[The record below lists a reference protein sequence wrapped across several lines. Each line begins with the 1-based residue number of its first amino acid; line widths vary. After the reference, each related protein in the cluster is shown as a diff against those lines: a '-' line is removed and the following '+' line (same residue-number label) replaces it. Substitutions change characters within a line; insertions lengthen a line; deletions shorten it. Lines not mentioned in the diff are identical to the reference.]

1 MKNLLLFIFCR
12 IIAKEKR
19 QIALQLN
26 QKAAPMTITEQLEDL
41 IESNASDFE
50 LSKLFKSHINDY
62 KNSLLTLFERNQG
75 KDFLVTH
82 TKALDSIISLMYKT
96 LLRRMFGNYLPMR
109 GNIPI
114 ALIALGSYGREQ
126 LCVHSDIDL
135 MIVYEKNEGYNT
147 AAIIEKFLY
156 LAWDSGLKLGHRVHE
171 VNDLLSASRE
181 DITIKTAMMESRLII
196 GSPFTWNA
204 TLHRLTL
211 IRHDDPKQFV
221 LAKIHEAEIR
231 RIKYAFSMQ
240 PNIKE
245 GVGGLRDSQLLYWI
259 AKTLYGVTTLRELIG
274 TLFSEEHYREYRI
287 ALELLFR
294 VRSALHLLANKQQ
307 DQLVLD
313 FMPSVARMLGFTDER
328 RLVTKLLEAQWR
340 INNFTQI
347 YVKKMARHYL
357 TDITQTAKLRSG
369 RICKGFYAFEDTLY
383 SSYNL
388 PTPTIDSLL
397 ELLTSLED
405 KPWKFDESVLFHFT
419 YVTIKHP
426 LKAKTHILLRKL
438 FERNYLYVILKL
450 FYDAGILHHLIG
462 AFKKVLHLPQFDGY
476 HHYPVDLHSIKC
488 IEALEN
494 IKDPHVEAL
503 YTPLSL
509 NDKIL
514 LKSVILLH
522 DTGKGRKQDHS
533 EVGTKL
539 IVPFIK
545 NLKLSASTHER
556 AALLV
561 RHHIT
566 MSNVAYRENLYSE
579 KTLYQFMSKIKTPEN
594 LKLLYILTY
603 ADINGVGLG
612 TYTSF
617 GANLLHELY
626 EASLEISSQN
636 DRLTDAIKRQ
646 NKERRLLGDANFSLL
661 SKVEQKKILSIE
673 SNLFFFKHSP
683 DEIMALSKE
692 AFECQTFTY
701 QLNIDGGL
709 IIHIFRKIPLNL
721 GYLLGKLSY
730 LDVAS
735 MDIFTLFDGIK
746 YFKIEFL
753 QRPKEGT
760 MEQIEQIV
768 EDAFDMSKKLDLQ
781 KPMIKPSE
789 ITLDCEHSIHYAQLN
804 LNTANQR
811 GLLAYFVQLFDEAQI
826 NIATAKIHTDKNRA
840 RDHFLIEKQNRMCDN
855 ARKIIAKLV
864 GE

>member
-1 MKNLLLFIFCR
+1 MS
-12 IIAKEKR
+12 IA
-19 QIALQLN
+19 
-26 QKAAPMTITEQLEDL
+26 EQLEDL

-82 TKALDSIISLMYKT
+82 TKTLDSILSLMYKT

-156 LAWDSGLKLGHRVHE
+156 LAWDAGMKLGHRVHE
-171 VNDLLSASRE
+171 VNDLLDASRE
-181 DITIKTAMMESRLII
+181 DITIKTAMMESRFII

-204 TLHRLTL
+204 TQYRLTL
-211 IRHDDPKQFV
+211 IRHDKPKEFV
-221 LAKIHEAEIR
+221 LAKIEEAKIR
-231 RIKYAFSMQ
+231 RVKFPLSMQ

-245 GVGGLRDSQLLYWI
+245 GIGGLRDSQLLYWI
-259 AKTLYGVTTLRELIG
+259 AKTLYGVNTLRELSG
-274 TLFSEEHYREYRI
+274 KVFSEEHYREYRI

-313 FMPSVARMLGFTDER
+313 FMPNIARMLGFTDER

-340 INNFTQI
+340 INNFTRI
-347 YVKKMARHYL
+347 YVKKMARLYL
-357 TDITQTAKLRSG
+357 IDMTKISVLRAE
-369 RICKGFYAFEDTLY
+369 RLRKGFYTLDNVLY
-383 SSYNL
+383 SSYNI
-388 PTPTIDSLL
+388 PTPPIESLL
-397 ELLTSLED
+397 ELLTTLED
-405 KPWKFDESVLFHFT
+405 KEWIFDESVLFHFT
-419 YVTIKHP
+419 YVSITHP
-426 LKAKTHILLRKL
+426 LKIKTHSLLRKI
-438 FERNYLYVILKL
+438 FERNHLYVILKL
-450 FYDAGILHHLIG
+450 FYDAGILHHMIG

-494 IKDPHVEAL
+494 IKDPYVEVL
-503 YTPLSL
+503 YKPLNI
-509 NDKIL
+509 NDKLL
-514 LKSVILLH
+514 LKAVILLH

-533 EVGTKL
+533 EVGAKL
-539 IVPFIK
+539 IIPFIK
-545 NLKLSASTHER
+545 SLKIPASQNER
-556 AALLV
+556 AALLI
-561 RHHIT
+561 RHHVT

-603 ADINGVGLG
+603 ADINGVGAG

-617 GANLLHELY
+617 GANLLYELY
-626 EASLEISSQN
+626 QASLEISSQN

-646 NKERRLLGDANFSLL
+646 NKERRLLNDSDFSALT
-661 SKVEQKKILSIE
+661 KTEQKKILSIE
-673 SNLFFFKHSP
+673 SNLFFFKHTP
-683 DEIMALSKE
+683 NEIVTLSKE

-709 IIHIFRKIPLNL
+709 IIHIFRRIPLNL

-753 QRPKEGT
+753 QRPLDGT
-760 MEQIEQIV
+760 IEQIELIL
-768 EDAFDMSKKLDLQ
+768 EEAFDMSKKLDLP
-781 KPMIKPSE
+781 KPIIKANE
-789 ITLDCEHSIHYAQLN
+789 ITLDCDHSINYAQLN

-855 ARKIIAKLV
+855 AHEIINKLIKV
-864 GE
+864 

>member
-1 MKNLLLFIFCR
+1 M
-12 IIAKEKR
+12 
-19 QIALQLN
+19 
-26 QKAAPMTITEQLEDL
+26 PITAQLEDL

-50 LSKLFKSHINDY
+50 LSKLFKLYIKEY
-62 KNSLLTLFERNQG
+62 KDSLLTLFERNQG

-82 TKALDSIISLMYKT
+82 TKKIDSIISQMYKT
-96 LLRRMFGNYLPMR
+96 VLRQMFGNYLPMR

-135 MIVYEKNEGYNT
+135 MIVYVKNNGYNT

-171 VNDLLSASRE
+171 ITDLLAASRE

-204 TLHRLTL
+204 TLSRLTM
-211 IRHDDPKQFV
+211 IRHDDPKKYV
-221 LAKIHEAEIR
+221 LAKIEEAEIR
-231 RIKYAFSMQ
+231 RRKFPFSMQ

-245 GVGGLRDSQLLYWI
+245 GAGGLRDSQLLYWI
-259 AKTLYGVTTLRELIG
+259 AKTVYGVNTLRELSG
-274 TLFSEEHYREYRI
+274 QLFSDEQYKEYRI

-313 FMPSVARMLGFTDER
+313 YMPNIARLLGFSDEK
-328 RLVTKLLEAQWR
+328 RLVTRLLEAQWR

-347 YVKKMARHYL
+347 YVTKMARHYL
-357 TDITQTAKLRSG
+357 TDSTHIAALRQG
-369 RICKGFYAFEDTLY
+369 RIAKGFYGVNGVLY

-388 PTPTIDSLL
+388 PTPPIEILIEFLSI
-397 ELLTSLED
+397 LED
-405 KPWKFDESVLFHFT
+405 KPWKFDASVLFHFT
-419 YVTIKHP
+419 YSSIKHP
-426 LKAKTHILLRKL
+426 LKENTHTLLRKL
-438 FERNYLYVILKL
+438 FEKNNLYVILKF

-462 AFKKVLHLPQFDGY
+462 AFKKVSHLPQFDGY

-494 IKDPHVEAL
+494 ITDPYVETL
-503 YTPLSL
+503 YTSLDL
-509 NDKIL
+509 NDRIL
-514 LKSVILLH
+514 LKAVVLLH

-533 EVGTKL
+533 EIGAKL

-545 NLKLSASTHER
+545 NLKLLPTSDER
-556 AALLV
+556 ASLLV
-561 RHHIT
+561 RNHIT

-579 KTLYQFMSKIKTPEN
+579 KTLYHFMSKVKTPEN
-594 LKLLYILTY
+594 LTLLYILTY
-603 ADINGVGLG
+603 ADINGVGAG

-626 EASLEISSQN
+626 EASLEIASQN
-636 DRLTDAIKRQ
+636 DRITDAIKRA
-646 NKERRLLGDANFSLL
+646 NKEKRLMNDPDFIAL
-661 SKVEQKKILSIE
+661 SKIEQKKILSIE
-673 SNLFFFKHSP
+673 SSLFFFKHTPS
-683 DEIMALSKE
+683 EIIHISKE
-692 AFECQTFTY
+692 AFHCQTFTY

-709 IIHIFRKIPLNL
+709 IIHIFRRIPLNL

-735 MDIFTLFDGIK
+735 MDIFTLFDELK

-753 QRPKEGT
+753 QRPLEGT
-760 MEQIEQIV
+760 MDQIATIIDE
-768 EDAFDMSKKLDLQ
+768 AFDMSKKLLLP
-781 KPMIKPSE
+781 KPIIKENE
-789 ITLDCEHSIHYAQLN
+789 ITLDCDHSIHYAQLN
-804 LNTANQR
+804 LNTSNQR
-811 GLLAYFVQLFDEAQI
+811 GLLAYFVQLFDEADI
-826 NIATAKIHTDKNRA
+826 NIATAKIHTDKNRV

-855 ARKIIAKLV
+855 AREIIIKLIGV
-864 GE
+864 

>member
-1 MKNLLLFIFCR
+1 MS
-12 IIAKEKR
+12 
-19 QIALQLN
+19 
-26 QKAAPMTITEQLEDL
+26 ITEQIEDL
-41 IESNASDFE
+41 IERRASDFE
-50 LSKLFKSHINDY
+50 ISKLFKTHISDY
-62 KNSLLTLFERNQG
+62 KNSLPALFERNQG
-75 KDFLVTH
+75 KDFLVIH
-82 TKALDSIISLMYKT
+82 TKTLDSIIGLMYKT
-96 LLRRMFGNYLPMR
+96 VLRRLFGNYLPMR
-109 GNIPI
+109 GSIPI

-156 LAWDSGLKLGHRVHE
+156 LAWDAGLKLGHRVHE
-171 VNDLLSASRE
+171 VSDLFNSSRE

-204 TLHRLTL
+204 TQNRLTL
-211 IRHDDPKQFV
+211 IRHDNPKTFV
-221 LAKIHEAEIR
+221 LAKIEEAQSR
-231 RIKYAFSMQ
+231 RTKYPFSMQ

-259 AKTLYGVTTLRELIG
+259 AKTVYGVNTLRELTG
-274 TLFSEEHYREYRI
+274 TLFSEEQYREYRI

-313 FMPSVARMLGFTDER
+313 FMPSIARMLGFSDER

-357 TDITQTAKLRSG
+357 NDSSQTSLIRSS
-369 RICKGFYAFEDTLY
+369 RISKGFYGINGTLY
-383 SSYNL
+383 SSFHL
-388 PTPTIDSLL
+388 ATPSIDTLL
-397 ELLTSLED
+397 ELLVNLED
-405 KPWKFDESVLFHFT
+405 REWEFDASVLFHFT
-419 YVTIKHP
+419 YTTIKHP
-426 LKAKTHILLRKL
+426 LKVKTHTQLRKL
-438 FERNYLYVILKL
+438 FERHHLYVILKL
-450 FYDAGILHHLIG
+450 FYDAGILHQLIG

-488 IEALEN
+488 IKALEN
-494 IKDPHVEAL
+494 IKDPYVETL
-503 YTPLSL
+503 YTPLNL
-509 NDKIL
+509 HDKVL
-514 LKSVILLH
+514 LKAVILLH

-533 EVGTKL
+533 EVGAKL

-545 NLKLSASTHER
+545 SIKLPASTHER

-561 RHHIT
+561 RHHVT

-603 ADINGVGLG
+603 ADINGVGKG

-626 EASLEISSQN
+626 EASLEIASQN

-646 NKERRLLGDANFSLL
+646 NKEKRLLNDPNFGQIN
-661 SKVEQKKILSIE
+661 KAEQKKILSIE
-673 SNLFFFKHSP
+673 SNLFFFKHTP
-683 DEIMALSKE
+683 DEIIELSKE

-709 IIHIFRKIPLNL
+709 IIHIFRRIPLNL

-735 MDIFTLFDGIK
+735 MDIFTLFDEIK

-753 QRPKEGT
+753 QRPREGT
-760 MEQIEQIV
+760 MEQIELIV
-768 EDAFDMSKKLDLQ
+768 EEAFDMSKKLDLP
-781 KPMIKPSE
+781 KPIIKPSE
-789 ITLDCEHSIHYAQLN
+789 ITLDCDHSLNYAQLN
-804 LNTANQR
+804 LNTTNQR
-811 GLLAYFVQLFDEAQI
+811 GLLAYFVQLFDEANI

-855 ARKIIAKLV
+855 AHEIIAKLI
-864 GE
+864 GA